1 MVLLPATS
9 ISASSSVSVY
19 PATDVV
25 NFGINEFD
33 VWCTYNYAI
42 DPYILLDFTSPVMIT
57 GLVSGGYNT
66 DTRTSYVTK
75 FTVEYSTPLHPDN
88 FTFYSTSRMDGMPVR
103 NDIIHSDF
111 LLIPQILHLQ
121 HNITVPAINTLVTLE
136 EPFLAQRVRLTPTSW
151 YDTRLLYICWSLLI
165 FGCAPSEGTAKT
177 LLCLCI
183 H

>member
-33 VWCTYNYAI
+33 VWCAYDYAI

-66 DTRTSYVTK
+66 DTRTSYVTE
-75 FTVEYSTPLHPDN
+75 FTIEYSTPLHPDN
-88 FTFYSTSRMDGMPVR
+88 FTFYSTSRMDGTPVR
-103 NDIIHSDF
+103 TEIIHSDS

-151 YDTRLLYICWSLLI
+151 YDSRLLYICWSLLI
-165 FGCAPSEGTAKT
+165 FGCAGSEGTAKT
-177 LLCLCI
+177 LFIL
-183 H
+183 

>member
-75 FTVEYSTPLHPDN
+75 FTVDAGCPSGASCSSKLPASWNLKPDHN
-88 FTFYSTSRMDGMPVR
+88 CCTSSVTETEL
-103 NDIIHSDF
+103 F
-111 LLIPQILHLQ
+111 L
-121 HNITVPAINTLVTLE
+121 
-136 EPFLAQRVRLTPTSW
+136 
-151 YDTRLLYICWSLLI
+151 
-165 FGCAPSEGTAKT
+165 
-177 LLCLCI
+177 
-183 H
+183 